1 MRWLGLFVAF
11 LMATAPLAAHHNS
24 IASDRTRVV
33 TVEGIVESFLFANP
47 HPEIRIRTADD
58 RIFVAEWSQV
68 RSLSDEGI
76 TKDTLRPGDRIIV
89 RGRPNKVRQ
98 MSLTELAE
106 VKRPADGWT
115 WASPG
120 HKF

>member
-1 MRWLGLFVAF
+1 MRMLGLFVSV
-11 LMATAPLAAHHNS
+11 LMATAHLTAHHNS
-24 IASDRTRVV
+24 IASDRTGVV

-58 RIFVAEWSQV
+58 RIFTAEWSQV

-89 RGRPNKVRQ
+89 RARPNKLRPLSV
-98 MSLTELAE
+98 TELAE

-115 WASPG
+115 WVSPG